1 MYKIL
6 AEVTTGARRG
16 WIGVPGKGCG
26 VGGGGGGGAC
36 ILGYEASKQIRC
48 VPSPMLK
55 LRIHTQLI

>member
-6 AEVTTGARRG
+6 AESTTGARGG

-26 VGGGGGGGAC
+26 VGGGGCGAC
-36 ILGYEASKQIRC
+36 ILVYEASKQIRC